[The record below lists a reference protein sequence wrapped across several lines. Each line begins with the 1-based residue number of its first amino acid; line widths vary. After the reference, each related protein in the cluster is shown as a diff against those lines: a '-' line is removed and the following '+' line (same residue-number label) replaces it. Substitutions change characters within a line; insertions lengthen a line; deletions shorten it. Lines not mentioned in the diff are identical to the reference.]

1 MSRTPIGDMLRD
13 NAGRDRL
20 RFHMP
25 GHKGRGHRIFAED
38 ITEIPGADNLHDPQ
52 GVIAESQRVI
62 ASLYRARESRLLVG
76 GTTAGILAALL
87 AGAGPEGR
95 VLIPT
100 NAHRSVFA
108 AMHIGRLSGHFI
120 DPAFAHEPWFPKSVS
135 VEAVETA
142 LDRDPEICGMI
153 LTSPTYYGTVSDTAA
168 IAGALHRR
176 GKWLIVDEAH
186 GAHLA
191 FWNGGPRAALD
202 CGADVVVSST
212 HKILGAP
219 TMGSVLLIGSERID
233 SGRISDWL
241 SQIESSSPS
250 YLLMAG
256 IEAAVVEG
264 AEASER
270 VFHAIAEAHDWAVK
284 RFSDP
289 ASNLF
294 LIDGPASLYDKSKWV
309 FGVRDGSGLAIAQTL
324 RERYGLYV
332 EMETPEI
339 LLAMTGIGT
348 TAEDLGNLIEAM
360 ARVNGPAPENP
371 VPPVQMATL
380 SAGRFNQRVPF
391 WRAADLPKR
400 SCPLTQAAGQIAG
413 QMLIPYPPGVPA
425 ALPGDTL
432 SPDMVSALTALVR
445 QGVPVLGVEQDQI
458 QVLAFNHKSNKGEQ
472 DV

>member
-1 MSRTPIGDMLRD
+1 MSHTPIGDMLRD

-25 GHKGRGHRIFAED
+25 GHKGRGQKAFAAD

-62 ASLYRARESRLLVG
+62 ASLYRARDSRLLVG

-87 AGAGPEGR
+87 AGAGPEGK

-120 DPAFAHEPWFPKSVS
+120 DPDFERLPWFAKSVS
-135 VEAVETA
+135 AAAVETA
-142 LDRDPEICGMI
+142 LARDPEICGMI

-168 IAGALHRR
+168 IAEALHRR

-191 FWNGGPRAALD
+191 FWDGGPRAAID

-219 TMGSVLLIGSERID
+219 TMGSVLLIGSGRID
-233 SGRISDWL
+233 GRRISDWL

-256 IEAAVVEG
+256 IEAAVAEG
-264 AEASER
+264 AEKSSA
-270 VFHAIAEAHDWAVK
+270 VFDAVAEAHDWAAA
-284 RFSDP
+284 RFADP
-289 ASNLF
+289 GHNL
-294 LIDGPASLYDKSKWV
+294 LLYDGPAEVYDKSKWV
-309 FGVRDGSGLAIAQTL
+309 FAVRDGSGLEIAETL
-324 RERYGLYV
+324 RQRYGLYF
-332 EMETPEI
+332 EIETPEL

-348 TAEDLGNLIEAM
+348 TAEDLGNLVEAM
-360 ARVNGPAPENP
+360 ARVDGPAPMRDA
-371 VPPVQMATL
+371 PPVQLAAL

-391 WRAADLPKR
+391 WCASDLPKKP
-400 SCPLTQAAGQIAG
+400 CPLTQAAGQIAG

-425 ALPGDTL
+425 VLPGDAL
-432 SPDMVSALTALVR
+432 SPDMVSALETLVR
-445 QGVPVLGVEQDQI
+445 QGVPVLGVEDDQI
-458 QVLAFNHKSNKGEQ
+458 QVLTQ
-472 DV
+472 TR

>member
-1 MSRTPIGDMLRD
+1 MSRIRTPIGDMLRET
-13 NAGRDRL
+13 AHRDRL

-25 GHKGRGHRIFAED
+25 GHKGRGLKLFASD

-52 GVIAESQRVI
+52 GVIAESQQVI
-62 ASLYRARESRLLVG
+62 ASLYRARDSRLLVG

-120 DPAFAHEPWFPKSVS
+120 DPDFECEPWFPKSVS
-135 VEAVETA
+135 VDAVEGA
-142 LDRDPEICGMI
+142 LDRDSEICGMI
-153 LTSPTYYGTVSDTAA
+153 LTSPTYYGTASDTAA
-168 IAGALHRR
+168 IAEALHRR

-191 FWNGGPRAALD
+191 FWDGGPRAAID
-202 CGADVVVSST
+202 CGADAVVSST

-219 TMGSVLLIGSERID
+219 TMGSVLLIGSGRID
-233 SGRISDWL
+233 SRRISDWL

-256 IEAAVVEG
+256 IEAAVAEG
-264 AEASER
+264 AEKSER
-270 VFHAIAEAHDWAVK
+270 VFNAIAEVHDWAVE

-294 LIDGPASLYDKSKWV
+294 LVDGPAPVYDKSKWV
-309 FGVRDGSGLAIAQTL
+309 FGVRDGSGLEIAKTL
-324 RERYGLYV
+324 RERYGLYF
-332 EMETPEI
+332 EIETPDI

-348 TAEDLGNLIEAM
+348 TAEDLGNLVEVM
-360 ARVNGPAPENP
+360 ARAAGPAP
-371 VPPVQMATL
+371 VKTAPPVQIDTL
-380 SAGRFNQRVPF
+380 AAGRFNQCVPF
-391 WRAADLPKR
+391 WRAADLEKTT
-400 SCPLTQAAGQIAG
+400 CPLSQAAGKIAG

-425 ALPGDTL
+425 VLPGDRL
-432 SPDMVSALTALVR
+432 SADMAAALDAMDR
-445 QGVPVLGVEQDQI
+445 RGIPVIGVEDGRIQI
-458 QVLAFNHKSNKGEQ
+458 LAQQTK
-472 DV
+472 